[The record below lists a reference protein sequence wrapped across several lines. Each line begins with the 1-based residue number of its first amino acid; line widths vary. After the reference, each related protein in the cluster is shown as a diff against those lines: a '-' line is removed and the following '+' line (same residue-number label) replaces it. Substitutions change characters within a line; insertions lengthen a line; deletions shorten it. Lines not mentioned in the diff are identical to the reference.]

1 MDNSYYRMKCTSII
15 LYVLH
20 SSTKCQNYAK
30 HCVQKHWYLLGVKLV
45 CTGEDELKPRNM
57 DIEETLK
64 KQELVNDILSKS
76 VQVIGKSKRKGKLQI
91 SQLTKNMEDYAWAT
105 KELANDLSSSNLQN
119 NQLKQKL
126 KETEKAKSK
135 DEEQVT
141 TSNSRIEVLLEDL
154 NVTKTE
160 TAQVIESKS
169 QEIDTLLEKREEYDG
184 VLAVVQSKLPESN
197 A

>member
-1 MDNSYYRMKCTSII
+1 
-15 LYVLH
+15 
-20 SSTKCQNYAK
+20 
-30 HCVQKHWYLLGVKLV
+30 LLGVKLV

-57 DIEETLK
+57 DIEKPLK

-91 SQLTKNMEDYAWAT
+91 SQLTKNLEDYAWAT

-119 NQLKQKL
+119 NQLEQKL

-184 VLAVVQSKLPESN
+184 ILDVVQSKLSESN
-197 A
+197 ALVEERKDNLTKVENNLLEEKNNPAGAE

>member
-1 MDNSYYRMKCTSII
+1 
-15 LYVLH
+15 
-20 SSTKCQNYAK
+20 
-30 HCVQKHWYLLGVKLV
+30 
-45 CTGEDELKPRNM
+45 M

-91 SQLTKNMEDYAWAT
+91 SQLTKNLEDYAWAT

-119 NQLKQKL
+119 NQLEQKL

-169 QEIDTLLEKREEYDG
+169 QK
-184 VLAVVQSKLPESN
+184 
-197 A
+197 

>member
-1 MDNSYYRMKCTSII
+1 MN
-15 LYVLH
+15 
-20 SSTKCQNYAK
+20 
-30 HCVQKHWYLLGVKLV
+30 
-45 CTGEDELKPRNM
+45 
-57 DIEETLK
+57 IEETLK

-119 NQLKQKL
+119 NQLEQKL
-126 KETEKAKSK
+126 KETDKAKSN

-169 QEIDTLLEKREEYDG
+169 QEIDTLLEKLGDANSKSSA
-184 VLAVVQSKLPESN
+184 VLAEVESKLSESDALVEEWKDNLTKVENNLLGEKNNPED
-197 A
+197 AE